1 MQRNSRQ
8 IWLRKDLWDKTN
20 LTQKEIL
27 RAQATLRQLHD
38 SGAATPGLNL
48 KRIQGS
54 DPLRSVRVTNDLR
67 MVLHLAGNEIFVL
80 HVDRHDNTYEW
91 AQKNNGTDRL
101 KSLTARQNLIPY
113 APPDG
118 DASGRPPALAGDAGS
133 SGSVEALSANGASK
147 PGTGSDAP
155 GRGRQPREDYSAKSA
170 AAADDRVDAALEF
183 WKEEGVD
190 VSAIKPLL
198 GPCGGPVL
206 VLGAAGTDIRP
217 AANIRSLYLAAHFA
231 DDDQHVLLLTHS
243 ERTYET
249 TDVFLDTAEAVLGRG
264 TAVDVLPFDLWL
276 QQRLEDI
283 DIHLQ
288 VVGDNRRQP
297 LSLWRA
303 QCDSEETAA
312 SLRLEWQEVIQPCG
326 VEDAEA
332 WRGAAARTGR
342 SRFADGEMTKLWP
355 VFDQV
360 REALRTQG
368 LVTRD
373 DACRMV
379 RRALEDGSLSPATAA
394 VVVLDCQNLG
404 PQAVRLCRELA
415 LATVPKH
422 ERWDRS
428 QLERL
433 CLVADPFQRTD
444 FLHLNIQECDITPA
458 RTVRMRQS
466 GILDQR
472 VIDTAVLALQGQ
484 EFDDL
489 AGGVATLDGYRSIVS
504 GEPPAFRRHVDIMDG
519 AQQVADWLRGLEETY
534 EDLTRARICLVAR
547 TGSRLKD
554 WRKAL
559 RPPGSENPPS
569 QARQR
574 CGQVRRTRSGWPNRR
589 SWTRSGTSW
598 GLCSWMRTGS
608 PGPVA
613 KPCARPSTRPSGPRP
628 SCANGPLFYLTC
640 TRAQRDLLFCS
651 RDPFASWLQELAPP
665 APAPEPASKSPV
677 QLPARSPAMKYP
689 VLIDQEITDEML
701 QVLHDR
707 GCDTYMWNPDG
718 KTPRMEETVGF
729 FVYGHALIDG
739 PIMDRMPKLK
749 VISNMGVGV
758 DHIRVPDAAERGIAV
773 GNTPGFVDGAT
784 ADMAFLLMMA
794 IARNLKKGIDYAR
807 GPEFRHFDPTLWHG
821 REINGATLG
830 IYGMGAIGSTV
841 ARRASGFNMHV
852 IYHNRNR
859 LSDTREAELNAY
871 WVPRSSLLA
880 RSDYLLLSLPL
891 NEETE
896 GCMGLAEFRQMQ
908 AGAFLINIGRGGLVR
923 TEELVTA
930 LEEGQLAGAALDVT
944 EPEPLPRDHPLVEHP
959 DVIITPHLGSAT
971 VETREG
977 MFIRTVE
984 NLMAGMQDKP
994 LLNQVLQ

>member
-133 SGSVEALSANGASK
+133 SGSVEALSVNGASK

-276 QQRLEDI
+276 QQRLQDI
-283 DIHLQ
+283 DVHLQ

-312 SLRLEWQEVIQPCG
+312 FLRLEWQEVIQPCG

-342 SRFADGEMTKLWP
+342 SRFADGEMARLWP

-360 REALRTQG
+360 REALRAQG

-373 DACRMV
+373 DACRRV

-489 AGGVATLDGYRSIVS
+489 AGGIATLDGYRSIVS

-559 RPPGSENPPS
+559 RLRG
-569 QARQR
+569 
-574 CGQVRRTRSGWPNRR
+574 VKTRRLRPDSDVASPADKV
-589 SWTRSGTSW
+589 
-598 GLCSWMRTGS
+598 WM
-608 PGPVA
+608 A
-613 KPCARPSTRPSGPRP
+613 KPEELDQEWYFMGVVFLDADRKSWPRRKTLRQAVDQAERTAAELRER
-628 SCANGPLFYLTC
+628 SLFYLTC

-707 GCDTYMWNPDG
+707 GCDTYMWNPG
-718 KTPRMEETVGF
+718 GETPRMEETVGF

-923 TEELVTA
+923 TEELATA